1 MGIHVCQSQ
10 RLEILAQ
17 ELLNQNR
24 MRLDEPF
31 QVLTQQHLIVPSPAM
46 EQWLKQYIAKDQG
59 ISANIQFHQRIQ
71 TFQWFVYQQVLENK
85 DRVRQA
91 NIPRLVMKWRIYAA
105 LAQYIQ
111 SVEFNLDEQ
120 HPLFAIIR
128 RIYDSAEHVSVKDRQ
143 QKKQSMLYW
152 VAEQVSRLFGQYMVY
167 RGYCS
172 HDFKENCQC
181 QQNWLKQWGN
191 NQALDVEQL
200 QPANATQFST
210 EQLFQ
215 LQQLEA
221 WQRWLW
227 LEIFH
232 DDFVEMQ
239 NIDADFWTVLD
250 DPVQRE
256 AALRHLPK
264 QISIFTVLELAPSQL
279 NFLRR
284 LAQYV
289 DIYLFHFNPSQEY
302 WADSVDPN
310 WKKQYDVKVKERF
323 IESHQRKGK
332 TVTDAEIDQFFEQF
346 NLNFNAL
353 ARESR
358 HPILTRFGKQARD
371 HFSLLASLSSGEEG
385 EWFDLFD
392 ENYPDTL
399 LGKVQSD
406 ILYLMEPELHQ
417 YPLDA
422 DDHSIQIH
430 ICHSALRQLEV
441 LKEQL
446 LHWLAD
452 ENAEQ
457 PRRLDD
463 ILILTPD
470 LKSLEPHIRTVFA
483 PPPQILG
490 NQQVYLPIKI
500 GGVPQ
505 LDILQAWQAIVGRMS
520 LIGGRF
526 QFEDFADWLSLLA
539 TQQRYGLDVDGVA
552 RILTLLAQTGFKRG
566 FDDEHLARTLSAE
579 DQDYRFSFKF
589 ALDRLALGIA
599 IPEHAVFAQTLSFA
613 DVFPEDF
620 SLIAT
625 LIQIYQDL
633 RKRSTWLL
641 TDERAP
647 QYTVERWLLLLQQEV
662 AEFQQAGVI
671 ALDSIA
677 ELLRKYIRM
686 LTLSVFTQKQ
696 QHRDDLYLQQ
706 LSLPLAYLL
715 QEIQQQLENTVDQ
728 AEPSGQITFSQ
739 IGQIRPIPYKLVVM
753 LNLDSGTFPSRQ
765 TQTPFDLIRQLRPQ
779 LGDRSRLEDDQGAFL
794 DALLLAKEQ
803 LWLFYN
809 GFDVNDGMVRQ
820 PSSVLQELV
829 DHLDFIVESEQPERL
844 VSEQIQLEGIELP
857 QHLQSLFS
865 IHPLQPFD
873 PKGFQQSHI
882 TRFHDQWFTVAQQI
896 WQRDGQRHGWRQAEL
911 PLEVSEQTVLNSPQW
926 INQMVFP
933 AQLYLKTLGVDN
945 VRIDVDEIDTEPL
958 LLDGLGRYAI
968 REFLQQQKQLQP
980 ELLADRLPVGKVS
993 NAAWQMSVAEH
1004 ELLLNKVQ
1012 QYAAEPTLT
1021 TQQSLAL
1028 SSNLSIRIEVPQ
1040 QAEQQDWLS
1049 LNPSSARAERRVKV
1063 WLEYLLWLVYLHQ
1076 PDTEK
1081 NRRIVVFSDC
1091 TIIYSGVN
1099 STQALEYLQAWI
1111 AAWEYGRQFPLVLP
1125 AALLLHPL
1133 AKDNKELT
1141 WQSDEAGQM
1150 QIENIELLLKQWQA
1164 ENNFNRSFSVKDD
1177 RSTKQHADWQFILQE
1192 QDATQAL
1199 LQSCSQFA
1207 YALYA
1212 PIYQYHQMEK
1222 NI

>member
-17 ELLNQNR
+17 ELLNQTKINT
-24 MRLDEPF
+24 DHPF
-31 QVLTQQHLIVPSPAM
+31 EIFERQHLIVPSLAV

-59 ISANIQFHQRIQ
+59 ISANTLFHQRIQ

-85 DRVRQA
+85 ERVRQA

-105 LAQYIQ
+105 LEEYIQ
-111 SVEFNLDEQ
+111 APQFELDTQ
-120 HPLFAIIR
+120 HPLFAIVQ
-128 RIYDSAEHVSVKDRQ
+128 RIYASAEHVSVQDRQ

-152 VAEQVSRLFGQYMVY
+152 VAEQVSRLFSQYMVY
-167 RGYCS
+167 RGYCA
-172 HDFKENCQC
+172 HRFEENCQC
-181 QQNWLKQWGN
+181 PQNWLKQWGR
-191 NQALDVEQL
+191 NQPLEIEQL
-200 QPANATQFST
+200 QPIQTTHFSA
-210 EQLFQ
+210 EQLSQ
-215 LQQLEA
+215 LEQLEA

-227 LEIFH
+227 LEIFN
-232 DDFVEMQ
+232 DDFIEMQ
-239 NIDADFWTVLD
+239 RIDADFWKILD
-250 DPVQRE
+250 DPEQRA
-256 AALRHLPK
+256 AALRHLPQ
-264 QISIFTVLELAPSQL
+264 QIFIFTLLELAPSQL

-289 DIYLFHFNPSQEY
+289 EIHLFHFNPSQEY

-323 IESHQRKGK
+323 IESHQRQGK

-392 ENYPDTL
+392 EDYPDTL

-417 YPLDA
+417 YPLAA
-422 DDHSIQIH
+422 DDHSIQVH

-441 LKEQL
+441 LKEQI

-452 ENAEQ
+452 ENSPS

-483 PPPQILG
+483 PPPQFQG

-505 LDILQAWQAIVGRMS
+505 LDILQAWQAVAGRLS
-520 LIGGRF
+520 LVSGRF

-539 TQQRYGLDVDGVA
+539 TQQRYALDVDAVA
-552 RILTLLAQTGFKRG
+552 RILTLLAEAGFKRG
-566 FDDEHLARTLSAE
+566 FDDAHLARTLNPE
-579 DQDYRFSFKF
+579 DQDYRYSFKF

-599 IPEHAVFAQTLSFA
+599 IPEHAVFEKTLSFA

-625 LIQIYQDL
+625 LIQIYQDI
-633 RKRSTWLL
+633 KQRSEWLL
-641 TDERAP
+641 VDQNVTHKTIE
-647 QYTVERWLLLLQQEV
+647 QWLFLLKQEV
-662 AEFQQAGVI
+662 IEFQQAGVV
-671 ALDSIA
+671 ALDSVA
-677 ELLRKYIRM
+677 ELLQKYIRM
-686 LTLSVFTQKQ
+686 LTLSVFTKKQ
-696 QHRDDLYLQQ
+696 QQREDVRLER
-706 LSLPLAYLL
+706 LSLPLTYLL
-715 QEIQQQLENTVDQ
+715 QEIQQQLENTIDQ

-753 LNLDSGTFPSRQ
+753 LNLDSGAFPSRQ

-779 LGDRSRLEDDQGAFL
+779 LGDRSRIEDDQGAFL

-829 DHLDFIVESEQPERL
+829 DHLDYIVLSENPEQFMSEQ
-844 VSEQIQLEGIELP
+844 VQIEGIELP

-873 PKGFQQSHI
+873 PRGFQQAQIS
-882 TRFHDQWFTVAQQI
+882 RFHDQWFIVAQHI
-896 WQRDGQRHGWRQAEL
+896 WQSEGKRQGWRDAEI
-911 PLEVSEQTVLNSPQW
+911 PLENTNSMVLNGSQW

-968 REFLQQQKQLQP
+968 REFLQQHQQLQP

-993 NAAWQMSVAEH
+993 HAAWQMSVAEY
-1004 ELLLNKVQ
+1004 ELLLNQVH
-1012 QYAAEPTLT
+1012 QYAAEPTKT
-1021 TQQSLAL
+1021 TQQSLTLKADL
-1028 SSNLSIRIEVPQ
+1028 SLRIDVPEQ
-1040 QAEQQDWLS
+1040 LEQQDWVS
-1049 LNPSSARAERRVKV
+1049 LNPSSASAERRVKV
-1063 WLEYLLWLVYLHQ
+1063 WLEYILWLAYLNRA
-1076 PDTEK
+1076 DTEK

-1091 TIIYSGVN
+1091 TIIYSGID
-1099 STQALEYLQAWI
+1099 SAQAWHYVQAWM
-1111 AAWEYGRQFPLVLP
+1111 AAWDSGRQYPLVLP

-1133 AKDNKELT
+1133 VKDNKVLT
-1141 WQSDEAGQM
+1141 WQSDELGQM

-1164 ENNFNRSFSVKDD
+1164 ENNYNRSFSVKDD
-1177 RSTKQHADWQFILQE
+1177 RSTKQHTDWQFILQE

-1199 LQSCSQFA
+1199 LNSCAQFA

-1212 PIYQYHQMEK
+1212 PIYQYQQMDK
-1222 NI
+1222 HI